1 MAGAPCGVRVTERE
15 LSRTRRNIRVPRGEF
30 GALWQA
36 AEELTSANGERGIAD
51 GVPPAWR

>member
-1 MAGAPCGVRVTERE
+1 MTERE